1 MKETEK
7 TTSDYIQWHPAFIE
21 ALKHDLSSYKDVLTF
36 KDEHQ
41 LTAAPLKIDVL
52 VIKKEKNVVIKNKI
66 AALFLPHN
74 IVEYKSPDDYL
85 SINNFYKAFAYLYLY
100 KSFENIDI
108 TDMTLTFSVSHYPRE
123 VIKHLQNVRKLN
135 VTKKYNGIYYVT
147 GDLIPIQFI
156 INTELDEDENL
167 FLNSLTRSISEN
179 RINTLFDEI
188 AKTEKAAEESIT
200 AFIDA
205 VVRGNKEKF
214 AEVAK
219 MSDLSSLAE
228 IFEGTKCAEI
238 WETHGIERGREEGR
252 KEGRKEGIK
261 KERRDVLNILNNC
274 RDLEEAKK
282 KLMSMGV

>member
-1 MKETEK
+1 MNTN
-7 TTSDYIQWHPAFIE
+7 F
-21 ALKHDLSSYKDVLTF
+21 LF
-36 KDEHQ
+36 KDIKG
-41 LTAAPLKIDVL
+41 TSKYSFAAILHCLLPHLFGSNAQQNSIL
-52 VIKKEKNVVIKNKI
+52 L
-66 AALFLPHN
+66 ALFAFKLRQNPTQSC
-74 IVEYKSPDDYL
+74 VPLVFRGAL

-167 FLNSLTRSISEN
+167 FLNSLTKSISEN
-179 RINTLFDEI
+179 KINTLFDEI

-252 KEGRKEGIK
+252 KEGKREDRN
-261 KERRDVLNILNNC
+261 EVRNILNNC

-282 KLMSMGV
+282 KLMSMG